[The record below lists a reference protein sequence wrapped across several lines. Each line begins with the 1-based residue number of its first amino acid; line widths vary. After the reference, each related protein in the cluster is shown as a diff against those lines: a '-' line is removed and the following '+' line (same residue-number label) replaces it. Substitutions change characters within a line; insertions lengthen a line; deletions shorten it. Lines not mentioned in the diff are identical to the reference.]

1 MTIRKYATLN
11 EVATIFNVHPR
22 TILRAMAGEHNTFWS
37 DDEDWNDQRIPL
49 EEIARAY
56 GTKVK
61 TICAVLDRRDDL
73 LNPAEAAR
81 VLGIAPRTFRERLT
95 AGRYQKI
102 GLGGIA
108 RYLHSKIISDLIA
121 NSPDF
126 AE

>member
-1 MTIRKYATLN
+1 MAIRKYATLN

-22 TILRAMAGEHNTFWS
+22 TILRAMSGEHNTFWS

-49 EEIARAY
+49 EDVARAY
-56 GTKVK
+56 NTKVK
-61 TICAVLDRRDDL
+61 TLCAVLDGRDDL
-73 LNPAEAAR
+73 LDPGAAAF

-95 AGRYQKI
+95 AGRYRKI
-102 GLGGIA
+102 GSGGIA

-121 NSPDF
+121 TSSNF